1 MSCLKFFSDNLID
14 QATIYPSSENAN
26 FPAENLLDPRR
37 SKVFRSTDSVSSL
50 ILDFQETS
58 EIDSI
63 FIVDEPR
70 NGFGISTLSFDL
82 NATSNFS
89 TPAYSDSIEFSTAHG
104 AGYKIFNQQDY
115 RFARLNLTS
124 SLGYC
129 ELSKIF
135 IGKSIDLGRGP
146 NFNWTY
152 QDKELSIIKE
162 NRYGQRFVDV
172 ITRQKSF
179 GLQLSLL
186 DKTQLDQ
193 IFQLYDTKSTIKP
206 FFVVI
211 GDDTMVSDHRRF
223 SGMVYFNSVP
233 TITNT
238 SFGRYQLSIQL
249 EEAM

>member
-1 MSCLKFFSDNLID
+1 MSCLKIFSGNLID
-14 QATIYPSSENAN
+14 QATITPSSENAN
-26 FPAENLLDPRR
+26 FPADNLIDPRR
-37 SKVFRSTDSVSSL
+37 SKVFRSTSNTSSL

-82 NATSNFS
+82 NATSNFT
-89 TPAYSDSIEFSTAHG
+89 TPAYSDSLSFSPIHG
-104 AGYKIFNQQDY
+104 VGYKIFTQQDY

-135 IGKSIDLGRGP
+135 IGKHIDLGRGP

-152 QDKELSIIKE
+152 QDKDLSIIKE

-186 DKTQLDQ
+186 NKDQLDQ
-193 IFQLYDTKSTIKP
+193 IFELYDSKSNTKP

-211 GDDTMVSDHRRF
+211 GDDTMVNDHRRF
-223 SGMVYFNSVP
+223 AGMVYFNSIP

-249 EEAM
+249 EEAL

>member
-1 MSCLKFFSDNLID
+1 
-14 QATIYPSSENAN
+14 
-26 FPAENLLDPRR
+26 
-37 SKVFRSTDSVSSL
+37 
-50 ILDFQETS
+50 
-58 EIDSI
+58 
-63 FIVDEPR
+63 
-70 NGFGISTLSFDL
+70 
-82 NATSNFS
+82 
-89 TPAYSDSIEFSTAHG
+89 
-104 AGYKIFNQQDY
+104 
-115 RFARLNLTS
+115 
-124 SLGYC
+124 
-129 ELSKIF
+129 
-135 IGKSIDLGRGP
+135 
-146 NFNWTY
+146 
-152 QDKELSIIKE
+152 
-162 NRYGQRFVDV
+162 VDV